1 MFMLLRVN
9 LIRYIDNQLGDL
21 SSYKNYYPAGMVRQ
35 IEVTQFG
42 QHNPVSWFIV
52 FFINFL

>member
-21 SSYKNYYPAGMVRQ
+21 SSYQKCSV
-35 IEVTQFG
+35 I
-42 QHNPVSWFIV
+42 
-52 FFINFL
+52 